1 MRKKASIVLTTINVP
16 LLLDD
21 YADNF
26 EKFGHQEDV
35 SFIVIPD
42 RKTPPEAREVVD
54 RIAHRGFDADY
65 VDLPR
70 QEDWLEKFPDLKAII
85 PYNSDNRRNIG
96 YLMAV
101 ERGCDILI
109 SIDDDNYCSPEEDF
123 YAGHSIVGSIQ
134 TRPVIESSSG
144 WFNICDLLEK
154 SPNQTIYPRGFPYHK
169 RDKDVQ
175 IQERRAT
182 GYVAVNA
189 GLWIHD
195 PDVDAVTRL
204 HEDVKTTR
212 LNRDPILLA
221 PQTKSPINSQN
232 TALISDAIA
241 AYYFVLMGETVHGS
255 KIDRYGDIFSGYF
268 LRKCVE
274 HMGHYVG
281 VGSPVATHK
290 RNRHNLLEDLRQEL
304 WGMILTQSLVEM
316 LDQIKLQGNTYA
328 ECYRDLSFKLEKA
341 SNETADKYFN
351 DEVRAYFQ
359 KISSAMRVWLDV
371 YQELAGA
378 KLKASG

>member
-1 MRKKASIVLTTINVP
+1 MPKKASIVLTTINVP
-16 LLLDD
+16 VLLDE

-26 EKFGHQEDV
+26 EKFGHKHDV
-35 SFIVIPD
+35 ALIVIPD
-42 RKTPPEAREVVD
+42 RKTPSEAREVVA
-54 RIAHRGFDADY
+54 RIRRRGFDADY
-65 VDLPR
+65 IDLER
-70 QEDWLEKFPDLKAII
+70 QEDWLSKFPDLKAII
-85 PYNSDNRRNIG
+85 PYHSDNRRNIG

-101 ERGCDILI
+101 ERDCDFLI
-109 SIDDDNYCSPEEDF
+109 SIDDDNYCSRDEDF
-123 YAGHSIVGSIQ
+123 YAGHAIVGSQQ
-134 TRPVIESSSG
+134 TRIAVESSTG

-169 RDKDVQ
+169 RDKDAK
-175 IQERRAT
+175 IQEKSTT

-204 HEDVKTTR
+204 HEDFKTTR
-212 LNRDPILLA
+212 LHRDPILLA

-274 HMGHYVG
+274 HRGHFVG
-281 VGSPVATHK
+281 VGSPVATHR

-316 LDQIKLQGNTYA
+316 LDQIKLEGNTYA
-328 ECYRDLSFKLEKA
+328 ECYRDLSVKLEK
-341 SNETADKYFN
+341 TAGTTEDRYFN
-351 DEVRAYFQ
+351 EEVRAYFR
-359 KISSAMRVWLDV
+359 KITQAMRIWLDV
-371 YQELAGA
+371 YQELAA
-378 KLKASG
+378 SKIKASG